1 MHEISVT
8 LPSKKR
14 ITTTYGTRV
23 YELIKQEEELRQSDF
38 PFVAALVNNE
48 LVSLSFKIEINS
60 NLKLVTL
67 DMPQGTRIYRN
78 SLIFLLAYAANQLY
92 PDSRLVIG
100 HSLGDGYFCYLENG
114 EDITAD
120 YVRDIKQKMLSVV
133 SEDLPIMRKVMSY
146 TEVVNHYHKRNEKSR
161 VLRLRYRNEQKI
173 PVYACNDYIELGYQ
187 PLVPSTGYLTDFG
200 LLPYENGFILQY
212 PPNGN
217 PLSVGKFEENPVLF
231 SIYQEYKSWGKIL
244 GVTCVGQLNELTH
257 KGGIDNFIQVAEA
270 LHDKKIANIADS
282 IHQRKGTVKVVLIAG
297 PSSSGKTTFTKKLA
311 IQLRVIGFNPVMI
324 SLDDYFVPREM
335 TPRDED
341 GNYDFESIDAIDI
354 KLLNEHLVSM
364 FSGNEIELPQFDFKS
379 GKRKS
384 SGNML
389 RLEDRNILLME
400 GIHGLNDKLTHL
412 IDPEKKFKIYI
423 SALTQ
428 LNLDNQTRIPTT
440 DNRLIRRMVRDFQ
453 FRGHSALD
461 TLRMW
466 PSVRRGEERNIFPF
480 QNNADAAFNS
490 ALDYELAILKHYAE
504 PVLKTVKPYHEE
516 YAEAIRLTD
525 FLSNFI
531 GIPER
536 QIPKMSILREFI
548 GESGF
553 KY

>member
-1 MHEISVT
+1 MHELTVT

-14 ITTTYGTRV
+14 IQTSYGTRV
-23 YELIKQEEELRQSDF
+23 YELIKQEDELKQSDF
-38 PFVAALVNNE
+38 PFVAAMVNNE

-60 NLKLVTL
+60 NLNLVTL
-67 DMPQGTRIYRN
+67 DMPQGIRIYRN
-78 SLIFLLAYAANQLY
+78 SLIFLLAYAAQTLY
-92 PDSRLVIG
+92 PDVRLCIG
-100 HSLGDGYFCYLENG
+100 HSLGDGYFCYLENAEG
-114 EDITAD
+114 IEDD
-120 YVRDIKQKMLSVV
+120 YVRQIEHKMFDIAA
-133 SEDLPIMRKVMSY
+133 EDLPIVRKVMSY
-146 TEVVNHYHKRNEKSR
+146 TEIVNHYHKRNEKTR

-173 PVYACNDYIELGYQ
+173 PVYSCNDYIELGYQ
-187 PLVPSTGYLTDFG
+187 PLAPSTGFLTDFG

-212 PPNGN
+212 PPSSN
-217 PLSVGKFEENPVLF
+217 PLSLGKFEKNPILF

-257 KGGIDNFIQVAEA
+257 KGDIENFIQVAEA
-270 LHDKKIANIADS
+270 LHDKKIASIADS
-282 IHQRKGTVKVVLIAG
+282 IHHRKGEVKVVLIAG

-311 IQLRVIGFNPVMI
+311 IQLKVLGFNPVMI
-324 SLDDYFVPREM
+324 SLDDYFVPREQ
-335 TPRDED
+335 TPRAAD
-341 GNYDFESIDAIDI
+341 GSYDFEDLQAIDI
-354 KLLNEHLVSM
+354 ELLNSHLVSL
-364 FSGNEIELPQFDFKS
+364 FSGKEIELPLFDFKTGTRKKS
-379 GKRKS
+379 GCV
-384 SGNML
+384 L

-400 GIHGLNDKLTHL
+400 GIHGLNDQLTPLVPHHQ
-412 IDPEKKFKIYI
+412 KFKIYI

-428 LNLDNQTRIPTT
+428 LNLDSQTRIPTT

-461 TLRMW
+461 TLKMW
-466 PSVRRGEERNIFPF
+466 SNVRRGEERNIFPF

-504 PVLKTVKPYHEE
+504 PILKTVKPYHEE
-516 YAEAIRLTD
+516 YAEAIRLAD
-525 FLSNFI
+525 FLSNFM

-536 QIPKMSILREFI
+536 HIPRMSILREFI